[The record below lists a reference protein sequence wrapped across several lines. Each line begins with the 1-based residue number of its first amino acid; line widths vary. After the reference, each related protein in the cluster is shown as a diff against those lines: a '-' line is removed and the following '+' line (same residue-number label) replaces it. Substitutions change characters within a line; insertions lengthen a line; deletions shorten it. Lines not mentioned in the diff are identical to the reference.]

1 MNVWPNVLSEA
12 DDTSLPSFNAYL
24 DEPRYLL
31 RMGVLQTEIYKT
43 ARGNSPNR
51 ARENDI
57 SFDVACHVKMVLERE
72 LVMRSWGGTLCISF
86 HDSQINSTM
95 WLRRGESLDLVNI

>member
-1 MNVWPNVLSEA
+1 MNVWPDVLSEA

-24 DEPRYLL
+24 DKCRNLL

-51 ARENDI
+51 ARENYI
-57 SFDVACHVKMVLERE
+57 CFDVACREKMVFERE
-72 LVMRSWGGTLCISF
+72 LAMCS
-86 HDSQINSTM
+86 
-95 WLRRGESLDLVNI
+95 